1 MNGDRL
7 AACGLGLL
15 TIWRTDDF
23 SVVNTMNLKNQ
34 CDSVEFSPDDKLLVA
49 TKYDSPKITVI
60 DSLSSKI
67 ET

>member
-23 SVVNTMNLKNQ
+23 SVVNTMNLKNK
-34 CDSVEFSPDDKLLVA
+34 CLGCK
-49 TKYDSPKITVI
+49 KRIRN
-60 DSLSSKI
+60 SKKNF
-67 ET
+67 